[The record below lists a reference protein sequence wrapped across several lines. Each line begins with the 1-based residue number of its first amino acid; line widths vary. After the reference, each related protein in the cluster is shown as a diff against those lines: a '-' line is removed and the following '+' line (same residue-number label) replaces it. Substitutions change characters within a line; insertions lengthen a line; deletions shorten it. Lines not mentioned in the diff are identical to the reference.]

1 MVLLRSIIP
10 AIGLTL
16 AAAGAASAQP
26 AGDPAKGE
34 QVFKRCQACHV
45 VNQPTNRVGPHL
57 VGVIGRKS
65 GSVEGFKYSDAM
77 KNADITW
84 DEAQL
89 DKYLENPKADIPGN
103 RMAFPGLKKPEER
116 ADVIAYLK
124 EATASQ

>member
-1 MVLLRSIIP
+1 MLLLRSLIP
-10 AIGLTL
+10 ALGLTL
-16 AAAGAASAQP
+16 AAAGVASAQP

-65 GSVEGFKYSDAM
+65 GSVEGFKYSDAN
-77 KNADITW
+77 KNSNATW
-84 DEAQL
+84 DEATL
-89 DKYLENPKADIPGN
+89 DKYLADPKAFMPGN
-103 RMAFPGLKKPEER
+103 KMAFPGLKKPEER

-124 EATASQ
+124 TAAK